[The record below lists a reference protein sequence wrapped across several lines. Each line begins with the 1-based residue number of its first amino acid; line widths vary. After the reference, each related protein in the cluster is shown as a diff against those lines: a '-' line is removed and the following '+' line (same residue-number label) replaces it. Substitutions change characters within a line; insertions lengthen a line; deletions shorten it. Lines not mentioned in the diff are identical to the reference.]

1 MTRTNT
7 RRTNS
12 NNSKSETNDD
22 ALSSFGGTPTDSEL
36 NRKVEELS
44 EEVIRQRGVIATLT
58 QRLSFVMSMLGIDDE
73 LPREDSA
80 VAMRSV
86 TENSVATVSSDT
98 DDDVIVAA
106 TQQQKQKP
114 PVVFHNAVMSAVY
127 AEQHIRQSRERNFVV
142 SGLPVSAE
150 CDDKT
155 AVEHLCSKELNIK
168 PNIRSCLR
176 LGKQIQGKVQPVLVS
191 LQSTDEASSVIANAK
206 NLRKSSDPY
215 VKAKMF
221 INADLTKAQSAA
233 AYKIRCQRRMRASV
247 RQSSQPGDRQSPLEH
262 AVGTVL
268 DHSTLK
274 VEASPFVPN
283 GGVSRDT

>member
-12 NNSKSETNDD
+12 NSKSETNDD
-22 ALSSFGGTPTDSEL
+22 ALSSFGATPTDSEL

-58 QRLSFVMSMLGIDDE
+58 QRLSFVMSMLGIDEE

-80 VAMRSV
+80 AAMGSV
-86 TENSVATVSSDT
+86 TENSSATVSSDT
-98 DDDVIVAA
+98 VDDVIVTA
-106 TQQQKQKP
+106 TQQQKLKP
-114 PVVFHNAVMSAVY
+114 PDAFHNAVMSAVY

-142 SGLPVSAE
+142 SGLPISAE

-155 AVEHLCSKELNIK
+155 TIEHLCSKELNIK
-168 PNIRSCLR
+168 PNIRLCLR

-206 NLRKSSDPY
+206 NLRNSSDPF
-215 VKAKMF
+215 VKAKVF

-233 AYKIRCQRRMRASV
+233 AYKIRCQRRMRASA

-262 AVGTVL
+262 AMGNTL
-268 DHSTLK
+268 EHRSLK
-274 VEASPFVPN
+274 VEANPFVPN
-283 GGVSRDT
+283 GGVSRDP